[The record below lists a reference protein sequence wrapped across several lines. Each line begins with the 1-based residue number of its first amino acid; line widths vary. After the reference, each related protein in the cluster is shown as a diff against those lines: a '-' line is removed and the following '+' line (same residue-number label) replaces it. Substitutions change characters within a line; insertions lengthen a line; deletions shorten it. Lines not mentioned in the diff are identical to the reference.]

1 MGILYV
7 VATPIGNLEDVTLR
21 ALRVL
26 SEVDLIAAEDT
37 RVTRKLLA
45 RHGIRTP
52 VTSYHE
58 HNRAKKLPSL
68 LSALEAGD
76 VALVSDAGAPGVSDP
91 GAGLVNAAAE
101 AGRPVVPVPGPSA
114 VTSALSVSGLP
125 ADRFV
130 GLGFLPRRRAD
141 RVRLL
146 KPLASET
153 RTIVAFETPHRLRSA
168 LEDIHATLGDRR
180 ITVCREMTKLY
191 EEVFRGTVSDALAH
205 FETPR
210 GEFTLVIEGCSDS
223 QPNDVTEDVRESLAE
238 LRSQG
243 LGTREAVARVVEETG
258 VSRRQ
263 AYRIWLETAAET
275 ERGTKGGD
283 PGH

>member
-1 MGILYV
+1 MFSLYV
-7 VATPIGNLEDVTLR
+7 VGTPIGNLEDVTLR

-37 RVTRKLLA
+37 RVSRKLLT
-45 RHGIRTP
+45 RHGIHTP
-52 VTSYHE
+52 LTSYHD
-58 HNRAKKLPSL
+58 HNRTKKLPSL
-68 LSALEAGD
+68 LSALETGD
-76 VALVSDAGAPGVSDP
+76 VALVSDAGAPGISDP
-91 GAGLVNAAAE
+91 GAELVSAAAE
-101 AGRPVVPVPGPSA
+101 AGHRVVPVPGPSA

-141 RVRLL
+141 RLRLL

-153 RTIVAFETPHRLRSA
+153 RTVVAFETPHRLRSA
-168 LEDIHATLGDRR
+168 LEDVQAALGDRR
-180 ITVCREMTKLY
+180 ITACREMTKLH

-205 FETPR
+205 FEAPR
-210 GEFTLVIEGCSDS
+210 GEFTLVIEGCAESRPGDAA
-223 QPNDVTEDVRESLAE
+223 EDVRESLAE
-238 LRSQG
+238 LRNEG
-243 LGTREAVARVVEETG
+243 VGTREAVARVVEETG

-275 ERGTKGGD
+275 ERGTE
-283 PGH
+283 

>member
-1 MGILYV
+1 LFSLYV
-7 VATPIGNLEDVTLR
+7 VGTPIGNLEDVTLR

-37 RVTRKLLA
+37 RVSRKLLT
-45 RHGIRTP
+45 RHGIHTP
-52 VTSYHE
+52 LTSYHD
-58 HNRAKKLPSL
+58 HNRTKKLPSL
-68 LSALEAGD
+68 LSALETGD
-76 VALVSDAGAPGVSDP
+76 VALVSDAGAPGISDP
-91 GAGLVNAAAE
+91 GAELVSAAAE
-101 AGRPVVPVPGPSA
+101 AGHRVVPVPGPSA

-141 RVRLL
+141 RLRLL

-153 RTIVAFETPHRLRSA
+153 RTVVAFETPHRLRSA
-168 LEDIHATLGDRR
+168 LEDVQAALGDRR
-180 ITVCREMTKLY
+180 ITACREMTKLH

-205 FETPR
+205 FEAPR
-210 GEFTLVIEGCSDS
+210 GEFTLVIEGCAESRPGDAA
-223 QPNDVTEDVRESLAE
+223 EDVRESLAE
-238 LRSQG
+238 LRNEG
-243 LGTREAVARVVEETG
+243 VGTREAVARVVEETG

-275 ERGTKGGD
+275 ERGTE
-283 PGH
+283 

>member
-1 MGILYV
+1 MAILYV
-7 VATPIGNLEDVTLR
+7 VATPIGNLEDITLR

-37 RVTRKLLA
+37 RVTRKLLT
-45 RHGIRTP
+45 RHDIHTP

-68 LSALEAGD
+68 LSALETGD
-76 VALVSDAGAPGVSDP
+76 MALVSDAGVPGISDP
-91 GAGLVNAAAE
+91 GAELVTAVAE
-101 AGRPVVPVPGPSA
+101 AGHRVVPVPGPSA

-141 RVRLL
+141 RLRLL
-146 KPLASET
+146 KPLASEM
-153 RTIVAFETPHRLRSA
+153 RTVVAFETPHRLRSA

-180 ITVCREMTKLY
+180 IIVCRELTKLY

-205 FETPR
+205 FEAPR

-223 QPNDVTEDVRESLAE
+223 QPDDVAEDARESLAE
-238 LRSQG
+238 MRRRG
-243 LGTREAVARVVEETG
+243 FGTREAVARVVEETR
-258 VSRRQ
+258 VSRRD
-263 AYRIWLETAAET
+263 AYRIWLETAAD
-275 ERGTKGGD
+275 GD
-283 PGH
+283 AGPE

>member
-1 MGILYV
+1 LGILYV